1 MTMVPEHPPLV
12 YWDFLVFIISTETK
26 MKPKQMVFKLPL
38 LQNEAILKL
47 TQNVDFPLIIREVEQ
62 LTWCTSVLPEKQKVQ
77 RGPAM
82 FGVEETGA
90 CIT

>member
-1 MTMVPEHPPLV
+1 
-12 YWDFLVFIISTETK
+12 
-26 MKPKQMVFKLPL
+26 MKPNKWFYKLPL

-77 RGPAM
+77 RGLAM
-82 FGVEETGA
+82 FGVEEAGA